1 MPPISLEL
9 RMNRTSIPAL
19 VLALFFITFASAS
32 SAQTAPDQASKVFA
46 AARTET
52 APQIDGDL
60 SDPVWANAARISDYQ
75 EMSPIEYRPASE
87 RTEAYILFDDDALY
101 VGFYVYDSK
110 PDEITNN
117 VLQPDFPL
125 GSDDK
130 VNLIIDPFNNQRSGY
145 QFQLNANGA
154 RSESIYIS
162 GTRGSS
168 SWEGIWKGAGQI
180 VEDGWTAEMEIPF
193 KSLSFDPNN
202 ATWGFNVSR
211 HLRREQSAMAWY
223 SRNGSHHPAT
233 AGKMTGITGIN
244 QGVGLDVIPS
254 FSGTSFEDKLVG
266 SEESELQPS
275 VDIFYKINPQIN
287 LAVTLNTDFSATEAD
302 ANTLNNTRFR
312 QYFEEK
318 RGFFLNDFDAF
329 NFGLKNQ
336 RLNGVESGNNALA
349 FYSRRIGLSENG
361 TPVDIVGGIKLSG
374 RVGDTE
380 FGALMMRQDEFEVV
394 DSNGTVTDVIDP
406 TNALV
411 ARVSH
416 NILAESKIGLIFTD
430 GNPAENQSNSLYGFD
445 FKYRDTEFY
454 AGKSLDGI
462 FVYQQ
467 TQDPDFTDKQGSMS
481 AVVAVSDQ
489 SGWQGGAQYFTVE
502 ENYSPG
508 LGFTQRTDSELFST
522 QLSYTWLKDD
532 SSWIQEITSTVE
544 TNRWNFLESGELDS
558 DEVSWTVAEIQSQ
571 RGDVIELDI
580 SRERENVLPGQN
592 PTGSL
597 GFAIP
602 AGVYSQNILRL
613 GYEAPNYW
621 DLTPAISYRGG
632 DFYSGSY
639 HRLQPQLA
647 WQANRHLLLNASY
660 RLTQYNLPGEE
671 TIYTREVDLEMN
683 YAFNSKVSLTSQIE
697 YDNVRREL
705 VFNNRLRWQIE
716 PGQDIWVVF
725 NQGMIDEDED
735 YNFAVQNTA
744 AAFKIRYTLR
754 Y

>member
-1 MPPISLEL
+1 M
-9 RMNRTSIPAL
+9 
-19 VLALFFITFASAS
+19 LALFFIAFASAS
-32 SAQTAPDQASKVFA
+32 FAQTVPDQASKVFSA
-46 AARTET
+46 VRTET

-110 PDEITNN
+110 PDEINNN
-117 VLQPDFPL
+117 VLQADFSL

-145 QFQLNANGA
+145 QFQVNANGV

-162 GTRGSS
+162 GTRPSS
-168 SWEGIWKGAGQI
+168 SWEGLWNAAGKL

-202 ATWGFNVSR
+202 STWGFNVSR
-211 HLRREQSAMAWY
+211 HLRREQSSMAWY
-223 SRNGSHHPAT
+223 SNNGSHHPAT

-254 FSGTSFEDKLVG
+254 FSGTSFEDKVVG

-275 VDIFYKINPQIN
+275 LDIFYKVTPQIN

-302 ANTLNNTRFR
+302 DNTLNNTRFR

-336 RLNGVESGNNALA
+336 QLNGVESGNNALA
-349 FYSRRIGLSENG
+349 FYSRRIGLSEDG

-374 RVGDTE
+374 RVGATE
-380 FGALMMRQDEFEVV
+380 FGVLMMRQDEFEVV
-394 DSNGTVTDVIDP
+394 DDNGTVTDVIDP

-445 FKYRDTEFY
+445 FQYRDTDFY
-454 AGKSLDGI
+454 SGKSLDGI
-462 FVYQQ
+462 FLYQQ
-467 TQDPDFTDKQGSMS
+467 TQDPDFSDNQGSMS
-481 AVVAVSDQ
+481 AVISVSDQ
-489 SGWQGGAQYFTVE
+489 SGWQGGAQYFTIE
-502 ENYSPG
+502 ENYNPG
-508 LGFTQRTDSELFST
+508 LGFTQRHDAELFST
-522 QLSYTWLKDD
+522 HLSYTWLNDD

-592 PTGSL
+592 PTGRL

-621 DLTPAISYRGG
+621 DLTPAVSYRGG
-632 DFYSGSY
+632 DFYSGSF

-660 RLTQYNLPGEE
+660 RLTQYSLPGED

-683 YAFNSKVSLTSQIE
+683 YAFNSKISLTSQIE

-725 NQGMIDEDED
+725 NQGMVDEDED
-735 YNFAVQNTA
+735 NKFAVENTA

>member
-1 MPPISLEL
+1 
-9 RMNRTSIPAL
+9 
-19 VLALFFITFASAS
+19 VLALFFIAFASAS
-32 SAQTAPDQASKVFA
+32 FAQTVPDQASKVFSA
-46 AARTET
+46 VRTET

-110 PDEITNN
+110 PDEINNN
-117 VLQPDFPL
+117 VLQADFSL

-145 QFQLNANGA
+145 QFQVNANGV

-162 GTRGSS
+162 GTRPSS
-168 SWEGIWKGAGQI
+168 SWEGLWNAAGKL

-202 ATWGFNVSR
+202 STWGFNVSR
-211 HLRREQSAMAWY
+211 HLRREQSSMAWY
-223 SRNGSHHPAT
+223 SNNGSHHPAT

-254 FSGTSFEDKLVG
+254 FSGTSFEDKVVG

-275 VDIFYKINPQIN
+275 LDIFYKVTPQIN

-302 ANTLNNTRFR
+302 DNTLNNTRFR

-336 RLNGVESGNNALA
+336 QLNGVESGNNALA
-349 FYSRRIGLSENG
+349 FYSRRIGLSEDG

-374 RVGDTE
+374 RVGATE
-380 FGALMMRQDEFEVV
+380 FGVLMMRQDEFEVV
-394 DSNGTVTDVIDP
+394 DDNGTVTDVIDP

-445 FKYRDTEFY
+445 FQYRDTDFY
-454 AGKSLDGI
+454 SGKSLDGI
-462 FVYQQ
+462 FLYQQ
-467 TQDPDFTDKQGSMS
+467 TQDPDFSDNQGSMS
-481 AVVAVSDQ
+481 AVISVSDQ
-489 SGWQGGAQYFTVE
+489 SGWQGGAQYFTIE
-502 ENYSPG
+502 ENYNPG
-508 LGFTQRTDSELFST
+508 LGFTQRHDAELFST
-522 QLSYTWLKDD
+522 HLSYTWLNDD

-592 PTGSL
+592 PTGRL

-621 DLTPAISYRGG
+621 DLTPAVSYRGG
-632 DFYSGSY
+632 DFYSGSF

-660 RLTQYNLPGEE
+660 RLTQYSLPGED

-683 YAFNSKVSLTSQIE
+683 YAFNSKISLTSQIE

-725 NQGMIDEDED
+725 NQGMVDEDED
-735 YNFAVQNTA
+735 NKFAVENTA